1 MLQNTICLG
10 LDKYDCQPL
19 YFIHAVSVYIFRHF
33 WTDEHYICFRED
45 ENEGKGS
52 LSLFRLKEMKVG
64 RSYLLKKKWR

>member
-1 MLQNTICLG
+1 MVVNHCTS
-10 LDKYDCQPL
+10 
-19 YFIHAVSVYIFRHF
+19 IHAASVYIFRHF

-64 RSYLLKKKWR
+64 RSYSKRNGGRR